1 MTTADLDEPTTTS
14 SAEPAD
20 PFYGSDEILT
30 GTSATEPPEAPRT
43 TEGANFIVY
52 VSQNTPATEKES
64 CRHAVHAGSIED
76 AADKALQECR
86 LTVYDMTIV
95 VEVFVHRGTELRYR
109 YMLRQIS

>member
-1 MTTADLDEPTTTS
+1 MTTTDLPTKS
-14 SAEPAD
+14 SGELAGTW
-20 PFYGSDEILT
+20 YGQYLKASDEILA
-30 GTSATEPPEAPRT
+30 GVPEAPRT

-52 VSQNTPATEKES
+52 VSQNTPATERES

>member
-30 GTSATEPPEAPRT
+30 GVPEAPRT
-43 TEGANFIVY
+43 TEGASFIVY
-52 VSQNTPATEKES
+52 VTQNTPATEGES

-76 AADKALQECR
+76 AADKALQKCR
-86 LTVYDMTIV
+86 LTTYDTTLIA
-95 VEVFVHRGTELRYR
+95 EVFINRGTELRYR
-109 YMLRQIS
+109 YLLRQIS